1 MERLSVGR
9 IALFPSL
16 NENLLRGFVICL
28 PVGSNGV
35 KLSSSPNY
43 IKPKIILIIPY
54 IQSYVFVVIKLIK
67 YTNVDV
73 NYSKK

>member
-1 MERLSVGR
+1 MGR

-28 PVGSNGV
+28 PLESNGV

-43 IKPKIILIIPY
+43 IKSNIILIISY
-54 IQSYVFVVIKLIK
+54 IQSYIFVVIKVIK

>member
-1 MERLSVGR
+1 MGR

-28 PVGSNGV
+28 PLGSNGV

-43 IKPKIILIIPY
+43 IKPNIILIIPSY
-54 IQSYVFVVIKLIK
+54 IQSYIFVIIKLIK